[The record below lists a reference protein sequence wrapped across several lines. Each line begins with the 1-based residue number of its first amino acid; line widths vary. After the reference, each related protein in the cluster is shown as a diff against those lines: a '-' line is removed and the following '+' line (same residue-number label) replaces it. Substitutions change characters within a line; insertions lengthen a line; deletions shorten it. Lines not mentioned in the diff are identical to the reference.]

1 MPKKKNEDK
10 MLIFRC
16 NTETI
21 FRIKTIAAIEG
32 RSVSAQIRHMIES
45 YPIKGKFAKAAKAV
59 LEVNAR
65 ARPTDII
72 KEATRVKAPVE
83 EGVQDEPPPKPSRR
97 VPWWLEP
104 SRETAEIQESESD

>member
-16 NTETI
+16 HADTI

-45 YPIKGKFAKAAKAV
+45 HTIKPKYARAAKAV
-59 LEVNAR
+59 LDANPR
-65 ARPTDII
+65 AKPADIV
-72 KEATRVKAPVE
+72 KETTRVKAPVE
-83 EGVQDEPPPKPSRR
+83 EPVQSPPPLKPSQR
-97 VPWWLEP
+97 VPWWTVP
-104 SRETAEIQESESD
+104 SQGSDETQD

>member
-16 NTETI
+16 HADTI

-45 YPIKGKFAKAAKAV
+45 HPIKGKYAKAARAV
-59 LEVNAR
+59 LEANPR
-65 ARPTDII
+65 AKPTDIV
-72 KEATRVKAPVE
+72 KETTRVKAPVE
-83 EGVQDEPPPKPSRR
+83 ERGQDQPPPKPSQRA
-97 VPWWLEP
+97 PWWLVP
-104 SRETAEIQESESD
+104 SHESDETPGSGSD

>member
-16 NTETI
+16 HADTI

-45 YPIKGKFAKAAKAV
+45 YPIKPRYAKIAKDV
-59 LEVNAR
+59 LDKNPK
-65 ARPTDII
+65 ARPIDIVR
-72 KEATRVKAPVE
+72 EATSADPA
-83 EGVQDEPPPKPSRR
+83 
-97 VPWWLEP
+97 
-104 SRETAEIQESESD
+104 T

>member
-16 NTETI
+16 HADTI

-45 YPIKGKFAKAAKAV
+45 YPIKGKYAKAAKAV
-59 LEVNAR
+59 LESNPR
-65 ARPTDII
+65 ARPTDIV
-72 KEATRVKAPVE
+72 KEATRAKAPVE
-83 EGVQDEPPPKPSRR
+83 EQDQDQQPPKPSQR
-97 VPWWLEP
+97 VPWWLLP
-104 SRETAEIQESESD
+104 SQGSDENPGSESG